1 MLSSLVCASSL
12 IESCFYCFTVKV
24 LKDFRVM
31 TVATEKSR
39 LVLLKAIQTGN
50 PTPFANAAIYIP
62 PVITFDVIRPYST
75 IPVIILN
82 RIIFFLATRCGRFF
96 AF

>member
-1 MLSSLVCASSL
+1 
-12 IESCFYCFTVKV
+12 
-24 LKDFRVM
+24 M

-82 RIIFFLATRCGRFF
+82 RIIFFFGNSLTGINFIKKICLDFRQFV
-96 AF
+96 

>member
-1 MLSSLVCASSL
+1 
-12 IESCFYCFTVKV
+12 
-24 LKDFRVM
+24 M

-82 RIIFFLATRCGRFF
+82 RIFFFLATRSR
-96 AF
+96 ASISSRKYASI